1 MATSRR
7 GIRPARN
14 AARPAS
20 TASRI
25 AWAMPTGS
33 RAAASAVFMRI
44 PSTPCSIVTHASE
57 AVPTPASTTTGTLSR
72 RLMVRMP
79 YGFRSPSP
87 LPIGDASGITAA
99 QPASSSQRG
108 HEILVAIGQDLEA
121 VLDEGARRV
130 QQALD
135 VGEEGLLVAD
145 DLELDELVE
154 PGFARQAGV
163 AHGVVG
169 REAARGVREQE
180 EPAGIEVMQDPR
192 LLRAIEVDAKIGRA
206 SCRERV

>member
-1 MATSRR
+1 
-7 GIRPARN
+7 
-14 AARPAS
+14 
-20 TASRI
+20 
-25 AWAMPTGS
+25 MPTGS

-79 YGFRSPSP
+79 YGFRSPRP
-87 LPIGDASGITAA
+87 LPIGAASGITAA
-99 QPASSSQRG
+99 QRG
-108 HEILVAIGQDLEA
+108 HEILVAVGQDLEA
-121 VLDEGARRV
+121 VLDEGTRRI

-169 REAARGVREQE
+169 REAAGGVREQE

-192 LLRAIEVDAKIGRA
+192 LLRAIEVHATHRHGHDFRA
-206 SCRERV
+206 RRLEGGGDP